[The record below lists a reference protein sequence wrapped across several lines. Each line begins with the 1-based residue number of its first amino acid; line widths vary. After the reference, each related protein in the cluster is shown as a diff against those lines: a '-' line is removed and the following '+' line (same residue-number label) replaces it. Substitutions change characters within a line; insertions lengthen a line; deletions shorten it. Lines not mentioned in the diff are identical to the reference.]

1 MTKDS
6 MIMEKELLPEIS
18 GFKVLELTMPPLTV
32 TKSHLTHPSSHAMMP
47 DEDFEIKELPI
58 THQLYF
64 RLHETRKVDP
74 ELPSGRTLFVLN
86 VPVDATEAHFERLF
100 RRCGTVDKVI
110 FKNRAAPIEDFVD
123 FNPREPL
130 REFLRSG
137 AKAHVVF
144 ADEDGAERALAMKT
158 RKRVWSDQPDEAMKA
173 TTQAP
178 LGISSRFI

>member
-1 MTKDS
+1 MTIEK
-6 MIMEKELLPEIS
+6 KELPEVS

-32 TKSHLTHPSSHAMMP
+32 TKSHLSHPSSHAMMP
-47 DEDFEIKELPI
+47 DEDFEIKELPV

-74 ELPSGRTLFVLN
+74 DLPSGRTLFVLN

-110 FKNRAAPIEDFVD
+110 FKNRAAPIEDFAD
-123 FNPREPL
+123 FNPRDQL
-130 REFLRSG
+130 REFLKSG

-144 ADEDGAERALAMKT
+144 ADEDGAERALALKI
-158 RKRVWSDQPDEAMKA
+158 RKRVWSDQLDEAMES

-178 LGISSRFI
+178 LGLASTYT